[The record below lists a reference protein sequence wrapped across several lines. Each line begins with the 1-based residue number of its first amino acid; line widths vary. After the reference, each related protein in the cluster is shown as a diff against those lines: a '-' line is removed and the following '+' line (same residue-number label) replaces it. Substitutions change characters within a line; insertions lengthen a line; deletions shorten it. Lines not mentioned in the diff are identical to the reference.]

1 MVDTVKTAVDRCSKG
16 ADPSKVV
23 AELAIEKDMTTEQA
37 ARICEAVNKIASI
50 NYLSDKNN
58 DREADFPLANSAAV
72 VKMMKDTYKIAKE
85 PFHFRK
91 TASEGLGNT
100 NNTLDKM
107 KYVTDEERKRYEDS
121 YARANYSA
129 GWMDVQRATQSLK
142 LASDEERLATYK
154 LHEDFIALANKCAS
168 LSDEDAQDMAN
179 YTVYTYGKD
188 GLNFLTALE
197 NLTERPYDKSYRP
210 FMKTGSDIEKA
221 VDLFMFNADQ
231 LMGLR
236 DTLGVFKEAS
246 DTYAVKEAGKGGKKG
261 EKKEDSSPFV
271 NIPWNDFRASF
282 IASHPNANTWS
293 DRDIIDHPD
302 AFKAWNEAAKNVM
315 NNTTVRLKAQ
325 GITQAPTADEIVEFN
340 DKRNKFNWDRQK
352 KLFETQRNRANTQDE
367 MDQWEFDKQ
376 TERMNTEKGR
386 HDRAQEMD
394 NYAFDQKYQNFQ
406 TQQGIDNLINQGK
419 RNGKYL
425 ADNTVADWGQQIA
438 DNKLKQQK
446 YDSDRSE
453 SKRQYFEANPNE
465 RLTAEEEATLEGAK
479 EKYNADKWYDD
490 SAHEQ
495 TNRQDKYDI
504 DTTQTRHRKEDLD
517 REEQVRDFLRNN
529 PSLRPTTDEEARDRA
544 EEEKFKLEKSQ
555 AAREDWHDD
564 RTAKAQ
570 QKQLDQQ
577 KDAAREAI
585 YRSHFGSR
593 AQSADVEKARM
604 DAEEEIWRHRDLAK
618 QRRDKVWGEI
628 GKGSS
633 AANKWLDD
641 IKTEAIN
648 NVKSSYN
655 AATGLF
661 KYLDAARK
669 ALQGPQLSGNEY
681 SNPLSLKA
689 SKYLDNLGLHD
700 TFAKAYLSD
709 PYLRQYSPKEVAEA
723 FNIVHEV
730 APDIITKN
738 ASPHVVSAMIRK
750 YLASNN
756 QIDPIEVRD
765 LVSTEKDR
773 AQTDLT
779 KQQLENLKRT
789 KPNK

>member
-85 PFHFRK
+85 PFRFRK

-142 LASDEERLATYK
+142 LAADEERLATYK
-154 LHEDFIALANKCAS
+154 LHEDFIVLANKCAS

-221 VDLFMFNADQ
+221 IDLFMFNADQ

-246 DTYAVKEAGKGGKKG
+246 DTYAVKEAAKGGKNKTSSI
-261 EKKEDSSPFV
+261 EDPEALDFNSVINKYVHDSSV
-271 NIPWNDFRASF
+271 NRPNFALLSRDEQLNDQDF
-282 IASHPNANTWS
+282 INYYNKQV
-293 DRDIIDHPD
+293 R
-302 AFKAWNEAAKNVM
+302 AAKSQIQ
-315 NNTTVRLKAQ
+315 NNTQFGVGGASRPFPTLQSRLEAEKQ
-325 GITQAPTADEIVEFN
+325 LRDHKLQQSVNQMNQA
-340 DKRNKFNWDRQK
+340 
-352 KLFETQRNRANTQDE
+352 
-367 MDQWEFDKQ
+367 
-376 TERMNTEKGR
+376 
-386 HDRAQEMD
+386 
-394 NYAFDQKYQNFQ
+394 
-406 TQQGIDNLINQGK
+406 
-419 RNGKYL
+419 
-425 ADNTVADWGQQIA
+425 VADAPVLQ
-438 DNKLKQQK
+438 KLHNYNLQKQQ
-446 YDSDRSE
+446 
-453 SKRQYFEANPNE
+453 
-465 RLTAEEEATLEGAK
+465 
-479 EKYNADKWYDD
+479 DD
-490 SAHEQ
+490 TAHEQ
-495 TNRQDKYDI
+495 TTRQDKYDI
-504 DTTQTRHRKEDLD
+504 DTAQTRHRKEDLD

-529 PSLRPTTDEEARDRA
+529 PNLRPTTDEEAKDRA
-544 EEEKFKLEKSQ
+544 EEEKFKLERSQ
-555 AAREDWHDD
+555 AARDDWHED
-564 RTAKAQ
+564 RVSKAQ
-570 QKQLDQQ
+570 QKQLDKQ

-633 AANKWLDD
+633 TANKWLDD

-655 AATGLF
+655 AATGMF

>member
-1 MVDTVKTAVDRCSKG
+1 MKTLDRFQQNRMVDTVKTAVDRCSKG

-58 DREADFPLANSAAV
+58 DREADFPLANSSAV

-85 PFHFRK
+85 PFKFRK

-100 NNTLDKM
+100 KSTLDKM
-107 KYVTDEERKRYEDS
+107 NYVTDEERKRYEDS
-121 YARANYSA
+121 YAQAKYSA

-142 LASDEERLATYK
+142 IAADEERLATYK
-154 LHEDFIALANKCAS
+154 LHEDLLALANKCAS

-197 NLTERPYDKSYRP
+197 NLTDRPYDKSYRP
-210 FMKTGSDIEKA
+210 FMKTGSDVENAI
-221 VDLFMFNADQ
+221 DQFMFNADQ

-246 DTYAVKEAGKGGKKG
+246 DSFAVKEAGKGGRGKKNKG
-261 EKKEDSSPFV
+261 GNNSS
-271 NIPWNDFRASF
+271 SF
-282 IASHPNANTWS
+282 
-293 DRDIIDHPD
+293 
-302 AFKAWNEAAKNVM
+302 
-315 NNTTVRLKAQ
+315 TTTMIKTDPVR
-325 GITQAPTADEIVEFN
+325 I
-340 DKRNKFNWDRQK
+340 
-352 KLFETQRNRANTQDE
+352 
-367 MDQWEFDKQ
+367 
-376 TERMNTEKGR
+376 
-386 HDRAQEMD
+386 
-394 NYAFDQKYQNFQ
+394 
-406 TQQGIDNLINQGK
+406 
-419 RNGKYL
+419 
-425 ADNTVADWGQQIA
+425 
-438 DNKLKQQK
+438 
-446 YDSDRSE
+446 
-453 SKRQYFEANPNE
+453 
-465 RLTAEEEATLEGAK
+465 
-479 EKYNADKWYDD
+479 ADKWNQNHPNSGLNVDWTNVANQRGYYSARTDAANDQLIQAMGNNLASNENDLPSADD
-490 SAHEQ
+490 VADYMRRNNTNIFNNKQNNLTEAEDIEKIRAARLKDINTVSAGS
-495 TNRQDKYDI
+495 RYDI
-504 DTTQTRHRKEDLD
+504 DQKA
-517 REEQVRDFLRNN
+517 
-529 PSLRPTTDEEARDRA
+529 TDEEYRQKEIDTAKKTKIREWLQNNPGKSLTPEEIA
-544 EEEKFKLEKSQ
+544 EEIAAQERFNKEKSEATRDDWKAERKAKQ
-555 AAREDWHDD
+555 DAADHRKFREYTEDGFLSEQEMEDMREDI
-564 RTAKAQ
+564 AQ
-570 QKQLDQQ
+570 HNLQKQHDQIVRDQEQESIDQQ
-577 KDAAREAI
+577 KRDARQEI
-585 YRSHFGSR
+585 YRSHFGDR
-593 AQSADVEKARM
+593 MQSADLEKARM
-604 DAEEEIWRHRDLAK
+604 DAEEEIWKHRDIAK
-618 QRRDKVWGEI
+618 QRRDRAWADF
-628 GKGSS
+628 GKSNT

-641 IKTEAIN
+641 IKTDAIN

-655 AATGLF
+655 MATGLF

-669 ALQGPQLSGNEY
+669 GLQGPQLSGNEY
-681 SNPLSLKA
+681 SSPLSLKA

-779 KQQLENLKRT
+779 RQQLENLKRT

>member
-85 PFHFRK
+85 PFKFRK

-107 KYVTDEERKRYEDS
+107 KYVTDEEKKRYEDS

-129 GWMDVQRATQSLK
+129 GWMDVQRDTQSLK
-142 LASDEERLATYK
+142 LAADEERLATYK

-168 LSDEDAQDMAN
+168 LNDADAQDMAN

-210 FMKTGSDIEKA
+210 FMKTGSDVEKA
-221 VDLFMFNADQ
+221 IDQFMFNADQ

-246 DTYAVKEAGKGGKKG
+246 AKGGKNKNNSPSIEDPTALDMDSVIQMYANERG
-261 EKKEDSSPFV
+261 KAFLNEPREKQLTHPDFIKYYNNRVKAVKANTANQKAFHSGGSPYMNAADKATYETDKADWDLRKKQEALETEKARSATQKALDDWDFQKRQNAMDKEKAERQKEIEQADIDKEKKKIRE
-271 NIPWNDFRASF
+271 NI
-282 IASHPNANTWS
+282 
-293 DRDIIDHPD
+293 
-302 AFKAWNEAAKNVM
+302 FKS
-315 NNTTVRLKAQ
+315 Q
-325 GITQAPTADEIVEFN
+325 FG
-340 DKRNKFNWDRQK
+340 
-352 KLFETQRNRANTQDE
+352 
-367 MDQWEFDKQ
+367 
-376 TERMNTEKGR
+376 
-386 HDRAQEMD
+386 D
-394 NYAFDQKYQNFQ
+394 NY
-406 TQQGIDNLINQGK
+406 G
-419 RNGKYL
+419 
-425 ADNTVADWGQQIA
+425 
-438 DNKLKQQK
+438 
-446 YDSDRSE
+446 S
-453 SKRQYFEANPNE
+453 
-465 RLTAEEEATLEGAK
+465 
-479 EKYNADKWYDD
+479 ADK
-490 SAHEQ
+490 
-495 TNRQDKYDI
+495 
-504 DTTQTRHRKEDLD
+504 
-517 REEQVRDFLRNN
+517 
-529 PSLRPTTDEEARDRA
+529 AR
-544 EEEKFKLEKSQ
+544 
-555 AAREDWHDD
+555 
-564 RTAKAQ
+564 
-570 QKQLDQQ
+570 
-577 KDAAREAI
+577 
-585 YRSHFGSR
+585 
-593 AQSADVEKARM
+593 ARM

-628 GKGSS
+628 SKGSS

-648 NVKSSYN
+648 NVKSSYS